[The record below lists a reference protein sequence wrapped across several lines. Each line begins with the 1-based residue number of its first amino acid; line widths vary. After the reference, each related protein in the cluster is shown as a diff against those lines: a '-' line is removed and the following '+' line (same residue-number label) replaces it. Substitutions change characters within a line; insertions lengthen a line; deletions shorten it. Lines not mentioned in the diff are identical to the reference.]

1 MFTSLM
7 KDVPPKKNK
16 KKVPNASSNAS
27 FEIHT
32 RKPKEPNWELGE

>member
-7 KDVPPKKNK
+7 KDVPPNENK

-32 RKPKEPNWELGE
+32 RKPKQPNWELGE